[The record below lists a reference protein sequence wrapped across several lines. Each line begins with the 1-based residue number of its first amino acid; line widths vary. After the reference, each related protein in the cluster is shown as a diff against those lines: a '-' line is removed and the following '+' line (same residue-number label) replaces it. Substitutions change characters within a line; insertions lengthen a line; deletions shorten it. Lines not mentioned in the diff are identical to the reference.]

1 MPTPRRVRDDRR
13 SAPLQVLDFAGR
25 VLADTGRGMIRCWWQ
40 LLGLAALSF
49 VLHHLLIDLGAQVA
63 IDNGPAGMALLVLAI
78 AVRLVLIAVMVLV
91 AASHIQVRG
100 RPLVSLDLA
109 RFVLDPDEVEPTTEP
124 PRLREH
130 LTTFVTAL
138 GPLVLLYA
146 GWQLVNDDLHQFL
159 VRLFDISLGTPEGTN
174 NSNINFNEGW
184 KSYIAWAVGIWVV
197 KIILEQLRRWTGRRL
212 LDLLIVYAE
221 VAWIVLAWL
230 VVTSIIGRARSWWR
244 EREVV
249 SWWRQAID
257 YLTTIVPPDLDLP
270 AVINTAAAA
279 IGGVLSLLF
288 FQLAQPIVWVA
299 VVGLVLGWGLTESS
313 LVQGSRIEKSVQRRW
328 SDATGRQRFALDAA
342 TRGLREKY
350 VPVLAMLRLMWRS
363 GPLPVLTIAALYAL
377 GGLLGQWLQA
387 GVSTLV
393 NPHGDVGGMAAET
406 VERCVRF
413 LLEPV
418 RVCFLVATF
427 AGVLGLRA
435 VRLKQVSAESDM
447 PRPRRAATRS

>member
-1 MPTPRRVRDDRR
+1 M
-13 SAPLQVLDFAGR
+13 QVLTVAGR
-25 VLADTGRGMIRCWWQ
+25 ILADTGRGLVRCWWQ

-49 VLHHLLIDLGAQVA
+49 ILHHLLIDVGAKVA

-91 AASHIQVRG
+91 AASHIHVRG
-100 RPLVSLDLA
+100 RPLIAVDLEQ
-109 RFVLDPDEVEPTTEP
+109 FILDPDEIQPTTDT

-146 GWQLVNDDLHQFL
+146 GWQLVNADLHQFL
-159 VRLFDISLGTPEGTN
+159 TRLFDNSLATPDMAN

-184 KSYIAWAVGIWVV
+184 KAYIVWAVGIWVV
-197 KIILEQLRRWTGRRL
+197 KIILEQLRRWSGRRL

-230 VVTSIIGRARSWWR
+230 VVTSILGRARSWWR

-249 SWWRQAID
+249 SWWRQGID
-257 YLTTIVPPDLDLP
+257 YLTTIAPPDLDLP
-270 AVINTAAAA
+270 AVINTVASA
-279 IGGVLSLLF
+279 IGSVVSLLF
-288 FQLAQPIVWVA
+288 FQLAQPMVWVA
-299 VVGLVLGWGLTESS
+299 VVGLVLGWGLSESS
-313 LVQGSRIEKSVQRRW
+313 LVQGSRLEESVQRRW
-328 SDATGRQRFALDAA
+328 SDASGRQRFAVDAA

-363 GPLPVLTIAALYAL
+363 GPLPILTIAALYAL
-377 GGLLGQWLQA
+377 GGLTGEWLQA
-387 GVSTLV
+387 GVAALV
-393 NPHGDVGGMAAET
+393 DPHGDVGGMGAET

-413 LLEPV
+413 LLEPL

-427 AGVLGLRA
+427 AEVLRLRA
-435 VRLKQVSAESDM
+435 VRLKQVSAGSGT
-447 PRPRRAATRS
+447 PGPRRAAARS